1 MVATAYLD
9 FKDATTTFPWIRAG
23 ALAVNLS
30 SPICKDGMGKLLVKS
45 DLEKLKQQTQRP
57 QLLIAEKAFQVN
69 YELLQKAGKHQS
81 PPGLSTMGR
90 ALVRTILFLTKKQHK
105 GREDHEF
112 QSLQEIANAFGEECM
127 ALDNGSLPAAPAVG
141 HDKTTIETPASLQE
155 QFMNASHGSTQ
166 CLCWSLFS
174 LLFLSE
180 SIFCGRRLLT
190 LPRLPWTG
198 LAWS

>member
-45 DLEKLKQQTQRP
+45 DLEKLKHQTQRP
-57 QLLIAEKAFQVN
+57 QLLIAEKALQVN

-90 ALVRTILFLTKKQHK
+90 ALVRTLLFLTK
-105 GREDHEF
+105 F
-112 QSLQEIANAFGEECM
+112 LQEIANAFGEECM

-141 HDKTTIETPASLQE
+141 HDKTTIGTPASLQE